1 MKDFRQ
7 LQVWDVAH
15 HFVLAVFKLTACF
28 PPQQR
33 YGLRTQIERAATS
46 IAANIAEG
54 CGHDSN
60 AEFQRYLQIAAGSAS
75 EVEYELLL
83 ARDLGFI
90 QETDHQRLDADLVR
104 VEKILRSLIQKV
116 SGDRHLAK
124 AAAAAR

>member
-7 LQVWDVAH
+7 LQVWAVAH
-15 HFVLAVFKLTACF
+15 EFILGVFKLTPCF
-28 PPQQR
+28 PHQQQ
-33 YGLRTQIERAATS
+33 YGLRIQLERAATS

-90 QETDHQRLDADLVR
+90 QEADHRRLSADLIR
-104 VEKILRSLIQKV
+104 VQKMLRSLIQKI
-116 SGDRHLAK
+116 SGDRQSAK
-124 AAAAAR
+124 AASAS